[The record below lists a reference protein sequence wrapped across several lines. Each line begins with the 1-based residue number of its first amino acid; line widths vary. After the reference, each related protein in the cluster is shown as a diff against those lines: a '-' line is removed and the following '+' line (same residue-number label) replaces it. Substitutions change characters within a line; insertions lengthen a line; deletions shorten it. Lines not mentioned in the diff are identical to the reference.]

1 MGLGSDRRKTSG
13 KEFEYRGKI
22 SQAAILDAEGTNIMS
37 MTKEELLALFT

>member
-1 MGLGSDRRKTSG
+1 MDQTEEKRLEKNLSIG
-13 KEFEYRGKI
+13 GKI